1 MKNSEF
7 PAVEMRNITKKF
19 GEIIANENID
29 LKILKGEVHA
39 LLGENGAGKSTL
51 MNILYGLLS
60 ADSGEIYLKGKKVK
74 IKNPRDAIQ
83 NGIGMVHQHFMLVQ
97 PFTVTQNIILGKEKT
112 GKLGVLDL
120 KSAAREIQE
129 LSDKY
134 GLKIDPEAR
143 IEEISVGM
151 QQRVEILKA
160 LYRDAEILILDEP
173 TAVLTPQEISELGKI
188 LRNLKKEGKSIIL
201 ISHKLKEIKEMADR
215 CTIIRKGKLIDVVDV
230 KDVTEAELAAKM
242 VGRDINFQISHKTAN
257 PGEVIL
263 QVQNLKVKDNR
274 GIQKINGID
283 LKIHQGEILGLAGID
298 GNGQTELLEA
308 LTGIRK
314 VISGHILMKGK
325 DITNLSPKKIFD
337 NKISYIPQ
345 DRQNQG
351 LILDF
356 TVAENMILKTHSDE
370 PFAKN
375 GKLNHEQI
383 GIFSQELI
391 EKFDIRPTDEK
402 RKTKTLSGGNQQ
414 KVIVAREVSHDPD
427 LLIAAQPTRGLDVG
441 AIEYIHKGLI
451 RHRDEGK
458 AVLLVSLE
466 LDEILTIADRIAVI
480 FDGRIVKILASEDVD
495 METLGLLMAG
505 GRKGFSKVNNA

>member
-1 MKNSEF
+1 
-7 PAVEMRNITKKF
+7 MRNITKKF
-19 GEIIANENID
+19 GEFTANDNIS
-29 LKILKGEVHA
+29 LSVQKGEVHA

-60 ADSGEIYLKGKKVK
+60 ADSGEIYINASK
-74 IKNPRDAIQ
+74 IKIRNSRDAIK

-97 PFTVTQNIILGKEKT
+97 PFTITQNIILGKEKT
-112 GKLGVLDL
+112 NKLGVLDL
-120 KSAAREIQE
+120 KSASVEIQQ

-134 GLKIDPEAR
+134 GLKIEPEAK
-143 IEEISVGM
+143 IEDISVGM

-173 TAVLTPQEISELGKI
+173 TAVLTPQEINELGNI
-188 LRNLKKEGKSIIL
+188 LRNLSAEGKSIIL

-215 CTIIRKGKLIDVVDV
+215 CTIIRKGKLVDVVDV
-230 KDVTEAELAAKM
+230 KSVSESEMAAKM
-242 VGRDINFQISHKTAN
+242 VGREVHFEITKKSTKPGGITLKIN
-257 PGEVIL
+257 
-263 QVQNLKVKDNR
+263 NLHVKDNR
-274 GIQKINGID
+274 GIPKVNGID
-283 LKIHQGEILGLAGID
+283 LKIYSSEILGLAGID

-308 LTGIRK
+308 ITGLRNAE
-314 VISGHILMKGK
+314 SGQIVMNGK

-337 NKISYIPQ
+337 SSISFIPQ

-356 TVAENMILKTHSDE
+356 SIAENMILKSHSDE
-370 PFAKN
+370 PFSIK
-375 GKLNHEQI
+375 GKVDHDQI
-383 GIFSQELI
+383 EIFSRELI

-402 RKTKTLSGGNQQ
+402 RKVKTLSGGNQQ

-466 LDEILTIADRIAVI
+466 LDEILAIADRIAVI
-480 FDGRIVKILASEDVD
+480 YDGKIVNILQSKDADP
-495 METLGLLMAG
+495 ETLGLLMACG
-505 GRKGFSKVNNA
+505 NQELSKENND